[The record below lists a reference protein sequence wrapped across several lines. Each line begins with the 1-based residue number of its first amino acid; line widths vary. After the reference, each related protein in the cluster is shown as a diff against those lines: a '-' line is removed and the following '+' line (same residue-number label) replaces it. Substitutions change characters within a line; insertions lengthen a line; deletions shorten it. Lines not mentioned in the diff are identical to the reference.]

1 MNGGHWLTSVSAGGN
16 TCRTEGVPLAFR
28 VRQADERA
36 RKDRGT
42 NVFVGEYD
50 RSVDGNGRLALPSA
64 FRDALGERCY
74 VSRSPHG
81 CLAVTSVDDFRI
93 GAQRVLD
100 QIRDGE
106 RPESAARDFAVNSS
120 LLAIDKQG
128 RITLDEESRRHAG
141 LNSGGQ
147 VVIAGALNCLQIWRP
162 SRYRT
167 VRVEDDVTQPAR
179 VWKDD
184 E

>member
-1 MNGGHWLTSVSAGGN
+1 M
-16 TCRTEGVPLAFR
+16 
-28 VRQADERA
+28 
-36 RKDRGT
+36 
-42 NVFVGEYD
+42 FVGEYD
-50 RSVDGNGRLALPSA
+50 RSVDGNGRLALPST

-74 VSRSPHG
+74 VTRAPQG
-81 CLAVTSVDDFRI
+81 CLAVTSVDEFRA

-100 QIRDGE
+100 EIHAGE
-106 RPESAARDFAVNSS
+106 RPESAARDYAVSSS

-147 VVIAGALNCLQIWRP
+147 VMIAGALDCLEIWRP

-167 VRVEDDVTQPAR
+167 VRVEDGVTQPAR
-179 VWKDD
+179 TWIDEDD

>member
-1 MNGGHWLTSVSAGGN
+1 M
-16 TCRTEGVPLAFR
+16 F
-28 VRQADERA
+28 D
-36 RKDRGT
+36 
-42 NVFVGEYD
+42 GEYD

-74 VSRSPHG
+74 VTRSPQG
-81 CLAVTSVDDFRI
+81 CLNVTSVDVFD
-93 GAQRVLD
+93 GDAQLVLD
-100 QIRDGE
+100 QIRRGD

-120 LLAIDKQG
+120 LLSIDKQG
-128 RITLDEESRRHAG
+128 RITLDDDSRRHAG

-167 VRVEDDVTQPAR
+167 VRVEDDVTQPGR
-179 VWKDD
+179 VWQDGD

>member
-1 MNGGHWLTSVSAGGN
+1 
-16 TCRTEGVPLAFR
+16 
-28 VRQADERA
+28 
-36 RKDRGT
+36 
-42 NVFVGEYD
+42 VFVGEYD

-74 VSRSPHG
+74 VTRTPEG
-81 CLAVTSVDDFRI
+81 CLAVMSVDEFTA

-100 QIRDGE
+100 EIHSGE
-106 RPESAARDFAVNSS
+106 RPASAARDHAVNST

-128 RITLDEESRRHAG
+128 RITLDDDSRRHAG

-147 VVIAGALNCLQIWRP
+147 VMIAGALECLEIWRP

-167 VRVEDDVTQPAR
+167 VRVEDGVTQPGR
-179 VWKDD
+179 VWQD
-184 E
+184 ED